1 MTHNHCPRGT
11 VPPCLPAA
19 SGTEGDPATP
29 GYENGSSHYNDAIG
43 LRRLPVMPRSRSS
56 PRGPGPVAS
65 PGPKGRFKK
74 TSLALALGRVF
85 GTTPPASIPEPPAP
99 PPEGAPAQAADA
111 RAELVLREPALASL
125 TSGARSSVQNPAL
138 VYLASLAPGSR
149 RTMRHAL
156 QCCAELLYPGSTFES
171 FPWSMVRRE
180 HVQWVRAQL
189 SDRLA
194 PTTANKMLSALRGT
208 VREAVE
214 LEQIPANEG
223 ARAVSVKSVRG
234 KREAKGRALDRH
246 ELGALF
252 AACEHPHPEAAA
264 RNTAVLALAYG
275 GGLRRAEL
283 VGLDIEDLDLARG
296 MLRVR
301 GKGDRERR
309 VPLPTGSLAALR
321 DWVALRG
328 DRPGPLLLPLK
339 PDGAMVTSRR
349 LSDQAIY
356 ALLRRMA
363 PRAGVGPLSPHD
375 LRRSFI
381 SDLLDAGADLSVV
394 QQLAGH
400 ASPTTTAR
408 YDRRPEAARQSAVER
423 LEVPSRGQ
431 RAAAHAQ
438 RTADR

>member
-1 MTHNHCPRGT
+1 MR
-11 VPPCLPAA
+11 
-19 SGTEGDPATP
+19 
-29 GYENGSSHYNDAIG
+29 
-43 LRRLPVMPRSRSS
+43 
-56 PRGPGPVAS
+56 
-65 PGPKGRFKK
+65 
-74 TSLALALGRVF
+74 
-85 GTTPPASIPEPPAP
+85 
-99 PPEGAPAQAADA
+99 
-111 RAELVLREPALASL
+111 PALVPLARRAS
-125 TSGARSSVQNPAL
+125 ASVQNPAL

-156 QCCAELLYPGSTFES
+156 QSCAELLYPGSTFES

-180 HVQWVRAQL
+180 HVQWVRTIL
-189 SDRLA
+189 SDKLA

-223 ARAVSVKSVRG
+223 ARAISVKSVRG
-234 KREAKGRALDRH
+234 KREPKGRGLERG
-246 ELGALF
+246 ELKALF
-252 AACEHPHPEAAA
+252 VACEHTKPEASA
-264 RNTAVLALAYG
+264 RNSAVLALAYG

-283 VGLDIEDLDLARG
+283 VGLDVSDLDLTQG
-296 MLRVR
+296 LLRVR

-309 VPLPTGSLAALR
+309 VPLPAGSLTALR
-321 DWVALRG
+321 DWMSIRG

-339 PDGAMVTSRR
+339 PNGTLVAARR

-363 PRAGVGPLSPHD
+363 PRAGVSAFSPHD

-381 SDLLDAGADLSVV
+381 GDLLDAGADLSIV

-408 YDRRPEAARQSAVER
+408 YDRRPEAAKQRAVER
-423 LEVPSRGQ
+423 LDVPIRQ
-431 RAAAHAQ
+431 AQ
-438 RTADR
+438 MPR